1 MVGCFFG
8 QGGREGGKSGP
19 MRRTRLRLRDWVR
32 FWLLAS
38 WLRGDDLYGWGIE
51 GVWTYP
57 RSVSVNLWFSP
68 SISKI
73 LIVLSE
79 EQVARR
85 RP

>member
-1 MVGCFFG
+1 
-8 QGGREGGKSGP
+8 
-19 MRRTRLRLRDWVR
+19 MRRTRLRLRDCVVFDVSAGGR
-32 FWLLAS
+32 GE
-38 WLRGDDLYGWGIE
+38 GDDGKWGD
-51 GVWTYP
+51 WTYP
-57 RSVSVNLWFSP
+57 RSVSVSLWFSP

>member
-1 MVGCFFG
+1 
-8 QGGREGGKSGP
+8 
-19 MRRTRLRLRDWVR
+19 MRRTRLRLRDYRNCIVSAM
-32 FWLLAS
+32 LLRDERDVMGELA
-38 WLRGDDLYGWGIE
+38 
-51 GVWTYP
+51 YP
-57 RSVSVNLWFSP
+57 RSVSVSLWFSP

>member
-1 MVGCFFG
+1 
-8 QGGREGGKSGP
+8 
-19 MRRTRLRLRDWVR
+19 MRRTRRRLRDWEGRSEVSVR
-32 FWLLAS
+32 S
-38 WLRGDDLYGWGIE
+38 VGGGGDGGM
-51 GVWTYP
+51 GRSYP
-57 RSVSVNLWFSP
+57 RRVSVSLWFSP